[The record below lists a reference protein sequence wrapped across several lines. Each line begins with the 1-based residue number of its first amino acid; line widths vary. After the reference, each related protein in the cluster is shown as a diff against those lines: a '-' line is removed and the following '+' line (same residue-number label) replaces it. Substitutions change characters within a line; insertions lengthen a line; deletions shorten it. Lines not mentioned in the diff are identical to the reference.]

1 MTSWL
6 TRLLAGIPDR
16 RRRLARLHDFRIR
29 IHRASDASGVTCD
42 ALDRGPG
49 MQAGSDR
56 NRHELNGHWLS
67 YSLGHTVVSVSGMG
81 MHPARAFGSA
91 WPASCTAE
99 RERSAFSD
107 VATSRTNTQSD
118 AEHSRGTSKREINR
132 KKRSWGT
139 GRKEILQT

>member
-1 MTSWL
+1 
-6 TRLLAGIPDR
+6 
-16 RRRLARLHDFRIR
+16 
-29 IHRASDASGVTCD
+29 
-42 ALDRGPG
+42 

-56 NRHELNGHWLS
+56 NRHELNGHWLG

-99 RERSAFSD
+99 RKRSAFSD